1 MLKPGTLVRW
11 HHLAYYVAAV
21 YGHEVDLSAC
31 SVQKSRTGQ
40 EHRLRCCVYSV
51 PVKQLEVLQPP
62 RKPVRSGNR

>member
-11 HHLAYYVAAV
+11 HHLTYYVAAV
-21 YGHEVDLSAC
+21 YGHEVDLSAY
-31 SVQKSRTGQ
+31 SVQRSRAGQ

-62 RKPVRSGNR
+62 RKPVHSGNR